1 MVRKSWQATVHGV
14 ARVALD
20 FATTPPPGTAWKSRV
35 GTARGRKPSSQAP
48 GELAGLSP
56 SLWSHRKMPDVQ
68 GAVILWLL
76 RCCNI
81 PLGSSF
87 VFI

>member
-35 GTARGRKPSSQAP
+35 GAARGRKPSSQAP

-68 GAVILWLL
+68 VL
-76 RCCNI
+76 
-81 PLGSSF
+81 
-87 VFI
+87 